1 MNYNVQCYYNFNCYQ
16 LKLFIEQISIMQDGK
31 EIFHSALEEE
41 ILREEDDHPD
51 VVPPFNAYSVAGEPE
66 VRIMP

>member
-1 MNYNVQCYYNFNCYQ
+1 MEN
-16 LKLFIEQISIMQDGK
+16 GG
-31 EIFHSALEEE
+31 EIFHTALEEE

-66 VRIMP
+66 VGYVLKFWGSNWDCRDLDLRL